1 MFFTKLKV
9 IVGLMLSLV
18 IVVPG
23 GHAFAYQ
30 PPVEAEGLT
39 VENEA
44 KGDENK
50 DMQGT
55 WKFESLK
62 QDGRNDELKQEM
74 KDAKTVITAD
84 KITISVGVKSVEM
97 PYKTRPKA
105 QPHEIDMLSPQGDVK
120 ELGIYKVEG
129 DTLTISYCNANQKE
143 APKDFECKKGSGA
156 KLMVLKRVKE

>member
-1 MFFTKLKV
+1 MFFTELK
-9 IVGLMLSLV
+9 ILFGLILSLV
-18 IVVPG
+18 IVFPG
-23 GHAFAYQ
+23 GHAFAYL
-30 PPVEAEGLT
+30 PPVEVAGL
-39 VENEA
+39 VLEDEA

-84 KITISVGVKSVEM
+84 KITISVDGKSVEM
-97 PYKTRPKA
+97 PFKIRPKA
-105 QPHEIDMLSPQGDVK
+105 QPKEIDMLSPDGKVK

-129 DTLTISYCNANQKE
+129 DTLTISYCNANTKE
-143 APKDFECKKGSGA
+143 PPKDFECKKGSGA